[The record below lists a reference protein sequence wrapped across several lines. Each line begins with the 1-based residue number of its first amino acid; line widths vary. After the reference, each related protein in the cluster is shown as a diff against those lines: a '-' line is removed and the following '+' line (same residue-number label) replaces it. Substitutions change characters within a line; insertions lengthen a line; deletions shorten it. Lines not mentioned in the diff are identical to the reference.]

1 MELVQKL
8 PPNFLLNTC
17 CSGFVVKLFVLLK
30 WLSLSKTWIY
40 ILYQLVSMV
49 ALKKIVSLS

>member
-17 CSGFVVKLFVLLK
+17 CPGFVVELFVPLK
-30 WLSLSKTWIY
+30 WFRLSKAWIY
-40 ILYQLVSMV
+40 ILYQLVRMV
-49 ALKKIVSLS
+49 ALKKR